1 MKFAINKNL
10 IPLEPGQAVSKGWTS
25 ATNNRPMGVTWHW
38 TVTTDLPSCRR
49 TIGGA
54 NAQRKGVAS
63 AHYAVG
69 RSFAEGVDQYVSLTD
84 RSWHAG
90 INQTVR
96 WDGQPSDQQTKG
108 SRATIGVET
117 VNIGYERPGVPAQP
131 DWRPF
136 GSVDGRRVMRVQPW
150 TTEQITM
157 MIAIG
162 KTIVKRWKNIRVRDH
177 HGHHDLC
184 PGYKDDVAAFP
195 FAEVLSGIYGR
206 KVPDVWT
213 LLALPMQRQNAL
225 FHLGFD
231 LGTTG
236 PAKNGVDGLWGS
248 VSDRALRQF
257 QEQNDLVPNAMW
269 STFVCWKIFDR
280 LAEKKIKL
288 ADMAAEVERPAGG
301 APA

>member
-1 MKFAINKNL
+1 
-10 IPLEPGQAVSKGWTS
+10 
-25 ATNNRPMGVTWHW
+25 
-38 TVTTDLPSCRR
+38 
-49 TIGGA
+49 
-54 NAQRKGVAS
+54 
-63 AHYAVG
+63 
-69 RSFAEGVDQYVSLTD
+69 
-84 RSWHAG
+84 
-90 INQTVR
+90 
-96 WDGQPSDQQTKG
+96 
-108 SRATIGVET
+108 
-117 VNIGYERPGVPAQP
+117 
-131 DWRPF
+131 
-136 GSVDGRRVMRVQPW
+136 MRVQPW